1 MAEHMAQQ
9 NAEGSRDLSTL
20 VDASAELQH
29 LVQTIW
35 RLRQPDGCPWDL
47 QQTHESLRQYMLEEA
62 HEVVA
67 AINEGDPDRI
77 ADELGDVLLQVVF
90 HTEIEREA
98 GRFTV
103 GDVTDGIVKKLIY
116 RHPHIFA
123 DTAAETADRVLEN
136 WDALKAKEKHR
147 DTVTSSMRAVPRPL
161 PALMRADK
169 VGKRAAKVG
178 FDFATARDAA
188 VKIAEETDEVL
199 TATDATRAEEV
210 GDLLFAAV
218 NVARK
223 CGVDP
228 EKALS
233 DATDKFINRFEA
245 VENAVRADG
254 KTMENLPLSALDAY
268 WDRVKAA
275 GNGENT

>member
-1 MAEHMAQQ
+1 MNEKAKELLGKEKYDFTDLCRVMEILRG
-9 NAEGSRDLSTL
+9 EG
-20 VDASAELQH
+20 
-29 LVQTIW
+29 
-35 RLRQPDGCPWDL
+35 GCPWDRE
-47 QQTHESLRQYMLEEA
+47 QTHESIRKNFIEE
-62 HEVVA
+62 
-67 AINEGDPDRI
+67 
-77 ADELGDVLLQVVF
+77 
-90 HTEIEREA
+90 TEREA

-199 TATDATRAEEV
+199 TDATRAEEV

-268 WDRVKAA
+268 WDRVKTA

>member
-1 MAEHMAQQ
+1 M
-9 NAEGSRDLSTL
+9 
-20 VDASAELQH
+20 
-29 LVQTIW
+29 
-35 RLRQPDGCPWDL
+35 
-47 QQTHESLRQYMLEEA
+47 
-62 HEVVA
+62 
-67 AINEGDPDRI
+67 
-77 ADELGDVLLQVVF
+77 
-90 HTEIEREA
+90 
-98 GRFTV
+98 
-103 GDVTDGIVKKLIY
+103 
-116 RHPHIFA
+116 
-123 DTAAETADRVLEN
+123 LEN

-268 WDRVKAA
+268 WDRVKTA

>member
-1 MAEHMAQQ
+1 MNEKAKELLGK
-9 NAEGSRDLSTL
+9 EKYDFTDLCR
-20 VDASAELQH
+20 VME
-29 LVQTIW
+29 I
-35 RLRQPDGCPWDL
+35 LRGEDGCPWDRE
-47 QQTHESLRQYMLEEA
+47 QTHESIRKNFIEETY
-62 HEVVA
+62 EVVE
-67 AINEGDPDRI
+67 AIDTKDAHLLCE
-77 ADELGDVLLQVVF
+77 ELGDVLLQVVF
-90 HTEIEREA
+90 HTEMEREA
-98 GRFTV
+98 GHFTID
-103 GDVTDGIVKKLIY
+103 DVTDGIVKKLIY

-123 DTAAETADRVLEN
+123 DTAAETADKVLEN

-178 FDFATARDAA
+178 FDFATAADAA
-188 VKIAEETDEVL
+188 EKIAEETSEVL

-228 EKALS
+228 ERALS

-254 KTMENLPLSALDAY
+254 KTMESLPLSALDAY